1 MDRIRVE
8 VRVKVVVKVK
18 VGVNVRVRV
27 VCNIPFLT
35 RALGQKAAAR
45 PIARA
50 TIGYLVYK
58 A

>member
-1 MDRIRVE
+1 M
-8 VRVKVVVKVK
+8 VRVKVGVKV
-18 VGVNVRVRV
+18 RVKA
-27 VCNIPFLT
+27 VCKIPFLT

-45 PIARA
+45 PSARA